1 MYAADGRRAE
11 DRGQQAVHCAMQG
24 PTDNARVG
32 RTQCGSPGPRWC
44 GRGSHSLAT
53 ERFSDC
59 PGHST
64 IEPVTTGQGAARRT
78 GATHCRQ
85 PVSGGSL
92 RLLIACSGGAP
103 YAESL
108 RGRSRPAPC
117 GPGSS
122 GECSRPA
129 PCGPGYRSR
138 ALADSA
144 PFDHATHDAP
154 FRRYCVCF
162 LGARAPRNAGRV
174 LGPARAPLSA
184 GRDTRALSPR
194 GGCWQS

>member
-1 MYAADGRRAE
+1 
-11 DRGQQAVHCAMQG
+11 MQG
-24 PTDNARVG
+24 PMDNARVG
-32 RTQCGSPGPRWC
+32 RTQCSSPGPRWC

-64 IEPVTTGQGAARRT
+64 IEPVTTGRGAARRT

-92 RLLIACSGGAP
+92 RLLIACSGGEP

-108 RGRSRPAPC
+108 RGRSRPAPS

-122 GECSRPA
+122 GECLRPA
-129 PCGPGYRSR
+129 QCGPGYRSR

-154 FRRYCVCF
+154 LLPLLCV
-162 LGARAPRNAGRV
+162 LLRALTPRAMRAGSWGLRV
-174 LGPARAPLSA
+174 
-184 GRDTRALSPR
+184 LSPR